1 MNCLQLFVVY
11 NCALCLRGCRQF
23 VCCDLHL
30 QLQYCISDFSFLADR
45 CNAMF
50 GYCHEMSSVVCLSSV
65 VCNTRILWP
74 NRWTDQD
81 ETWHAGRPR
90 RSEVK

>member
-30 QLQYCISDFSFLADR
+30 QLQYCISDFSFFADR

-50 GYCHEMSSVVCLSSV
+50 GYCHEMSSVCLSSV
-65 VCNTRILWP
+65 CRV
-74 NRWTDQD
+74 
-81 ETWHAGRPR
+81 
-90 RSEVK
+90 